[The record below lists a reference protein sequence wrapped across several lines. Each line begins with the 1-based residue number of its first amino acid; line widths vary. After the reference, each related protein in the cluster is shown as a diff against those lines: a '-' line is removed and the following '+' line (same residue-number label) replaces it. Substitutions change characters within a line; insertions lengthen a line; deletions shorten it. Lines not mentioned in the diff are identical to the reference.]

1 MPSLRLVGFLRNVVS
16 NVSLLKERTFAEK
29 VVVYSQDMGRFALPD
44 CEDVYYSLSGP
55 WYHWHGPV
63 GQRLVIHFSEHKSLS
78 VESSLRAGIWV

>member
-55 WYHWHGPV
+55 
-63 GQRLVIHFSEHKSLS
+63 
-78 VESSLRAGIWV
+78 